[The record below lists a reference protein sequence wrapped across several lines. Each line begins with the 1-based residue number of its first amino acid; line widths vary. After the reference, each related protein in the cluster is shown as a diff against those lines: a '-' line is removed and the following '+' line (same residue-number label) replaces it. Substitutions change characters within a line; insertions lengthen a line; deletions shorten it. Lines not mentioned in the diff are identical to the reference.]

1 MNKTERICLIKQPAG
16 IGDIFFLLK
25 MVKHYINIG
34 YKVIFPIYPQLMFI
48 KDYIIIDG
56 LEFCSI
62 SDDFN
67 HKNDY
72 LNGSHITTE
81 NLIVIPTQ
89 NVNYGGSCM
98 EAKYQMVGL
107 DYNGWQEYFT
117 FNRNFIKENELY
129 YNVLG
134 LKDDEKYT
142 LISKTW
148 GTQPNFASKD
158 VYYESKDNVVEIKL
172 IDGYTLFDWSKV
184 IEKANEIS
192 IVDTSFNYIIEKLDI
207 NAKKLFL
214 NSRFTPSNFSH
225 IINLFKKDWIYIN

>member
-1 MNKTERICLIKQPAG
+1 
-16 IGDIFFLLK
+16 
-25 MVKHYINIG
+25 
-34 YKVIFPIYPQLMFI
+34 
-48 KDYIIIDG
+48 
-56 LEFCSI
+56 
-62 SDDFN
+62 
-67 HKNDY
+67 
-72 LNGSHITTE
+72 
-81 NLIVIPTQ
+81 
-89 NVNYGGSCM
+89 M